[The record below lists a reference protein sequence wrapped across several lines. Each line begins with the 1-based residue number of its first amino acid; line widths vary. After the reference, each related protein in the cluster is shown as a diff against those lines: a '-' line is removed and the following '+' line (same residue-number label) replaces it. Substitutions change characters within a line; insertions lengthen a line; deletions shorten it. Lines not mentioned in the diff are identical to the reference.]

1 MDFASAGPYRPGSM
15 GKPRVAI
22 AGASGF
28 VGRAVARTLRDRF
41 DVVGIARSIPRDQGD
56 FVEFRSAD
64 LFNLREAEAALA
76 GADVAVYLVHSML
89 PSARLTQG
97 VFSDFDLLCADNF
110 ARAAAK
116 AGVRQIVYLGGLIPE
131 GALSPHLASRRE
143 VEQTLSS
150 HGVPV
155 TVLRAGLV
163 LGGGGS
169 SFDMLAT
176 LVRRLP
182 VMVLPRWT
190 ETRTQAVAL
199 DDVIALL
206 GYVVDRPDCA
216 GQTYDVGAPEVMTYK
231 ELMQLTAEVLGV
243 ERPMLPVPFFSPA
256 LSRLWVSVVTGAPK
270 ALVAPLVE
278 SLRHEMVARDL
289 RLAEQ
294 AGLTPTPTRVALE
307 RALSA
312 RPATT
317 SSKPRP
323 APSHVRSVQRM
334 YLPDGR
340 DAEWA
345 AHEYVTW
352 LPRALSWLIRAEV
365 DDDRGDAAGAPRLV
379 NTCRFYLLAVP
390 WPLLVLTYVPER
402 STPDRQLFFVTAGL
416 LVAKAC
422 RGRFELRQALDGRT
436 LLTAIHDFA
445 PSLPWWIYRAT
456 QARFHAWVM
465 ASFARHLARQPSR
478 GQGDDA
484 LTQPGLDQR
493 VVREQ

>member
-1 MDFASAGPYRPGSM
+1 MTRR
-15 GKPRVAI
+15 RVAI

-41 DVVGIARSIPRDQGD
+41 DVIGIARSVPKDHAD

-64 LFNLREAEAALA
+64 LFNLRESEAALA

-97 VFSDFDLLCADNF
+97 VFADFDLLCADNF

-143 VEQTLSS
+143 VEQTLGA

-163 LGGGGS
+163 VGGGGS

-182 VMVLPRWT
+182 VMVCPRWT

-206 GYVVDRPDCA
+206 GHVVGRQECA
-216 GQTYDVGAPEVMTYK
+216 GQTYDVGAPEVMTYR
-231 ELMQLTAEVLGV
+231 ELMQLTAEVLGRH
-243 ERPMLPVPFFSPA
+243 RPMLPVPFFSPA

-278 SLRHEMVARDL
+278 SLRHEMIARDL
-289 RLAEQ
+289 RLAQE

-307 RALSA
+307 RALA
-312 RPATT
+312 VQPVA
-317 SSKPRP
+317 SSKPK
-323 APSHVRSVQRM
+323 AQPSRVRSVQRM
-334 YLPDGR
+334 RLPEGR

-345 AHEYVTW
+345 ANEYVGW
-352 LPRALSWLIRAEV
+352 LPRALRWLIRAEV
-365 DDDRGDAAGAPRLV
+365 EADAHGR
-379 NTCRFYLLAVP
+379 TCRFYAPVLP
-390 WPLLVLTYVPER
+390 WPLLVLTHVPER
-402 STPDRQLFFVTAGL
+402 STAERQLFFVTDGL
-416 LVAKAC
+416 LVSKAS
-422 RGRFELRQALDGRT
+422 RGRFEFRQAMDGRT

-465 ASFARHLARQPSR
+465 AAFARHLARQSAR
-478 GQGDDA
+478 
-484 LTQPGLDQR
+484 
-493 VVREQ
+493 